1 MDYGFDE
8 LFSGGG
14 GETPKP
20 EDMIKEAL
28 KEGTQHLLGVERML
42 S

>member
-14 GETPKP
+14 GATPSP

-28 KEGTQHLLGVERML
+28 KEGTQHLQTILL
-42 S
+42 L